1 MTAHLLLEGRRALVT
16 GGSRGIG
23 RAIALGLASAGADVA
38 FSFRKANVEAENVA
52 EGIRSFGRRAMAIR
66 GDLAIPNDVER
77 IADVASTALD
87 GIDVVVHNAGIASR
101 GLDVASTS
109 REEVERVM
117 TVHAIAPHVLTA
129 RLLPNLRQ
137 NLRSDVIFV
146 SSAEVAAMHANGAP
160 YNMAKSAMEAL
171 ALTLAKEESRH
182 GIRVNIVAPGL
193 VMTEMGDR
201 LVRAVTGSGSTEL
214 DVESMFPFRR
224 ACQPDDVAQ
233 VIVALLSQLFSYVT
247 GQRIGVDGGIADID
261 DVLRQ

>member
-1 MTAHLLLEGRRALVT
+1 
-16 GGSRGIG
+16 
-23 RAIALGLASAGADVA
+23 
-38 FSFRKANVEAENVA
+38 
-52 EGIRSFGRRAMAIR
+52 
-66 GDLAIPNDVER
+66 
-77 IADVASTALD
+77 
-87 GIDVVVHNAGIASR
+87 
-101 GLDVASTS
+101 
-109 REEVERVM
+109 
-117 TVHAIAPHVLTA
+117 VLTA
-129 RLLPNLRQ
+129 RLLPYLRQ

-146 SSAEVAAMHANGAP
+146 SSAEVVAMHANGAP

-201 LVRAVTGSGSTEL
+201 LVRAVTGSGSAEL

-233 VIVALLSQLFSYVT
+233 VVIALLSQLFSYVT
-247 GQRIGVDGGIADID
+247 GQRIGVDGGIVDID